1 VGASLPF
8 FMMLPEP
15 TMLEIHRHY
24 VLDGTGEPIA
34 VQIPIDQFEALLTM
48 LKDPD
53 EVVLMTE
60 RRDFDDFF
68 DELLDLPSEPGQ
80 PTLAEI
86 SGIVR
91 DVRQELWA
99 QS

>member
-1 VGASLPF
+1 V
-8 FMMLPEP
+8 LPERA
-15 TMLEIHRHY
+15 MLEIYRHY
-24 VLDGTGEPIA
+24 VLDEAGEPIA

-53 EVVLMTE
+53 AVLLMTE
-60 RRDFDDFF
+60 RRDFDEFF
-68 DELLDLPSEPGQ
+68 DALVDLPTDPEQ
-80 PTLAEI
+80 LTLAEI

>member
-1 VGASLPF
+1 VGVNLPF

-24 VLDGTGEPIA
+24 VLDETGEPIG
-34 VQIPIDQFEALLTM
+34 VQIQIEQFEALLTM

-53 EVVLMTE
+53 
-60 RRDFDDFF
+60 
-68 DELLDLPSEPGQ
+68 PKQ

>member
-1 VGASLPF
+1 VGDRLPF
-8 FMMLPEP
+8 LMMLPEP

-34 VQIPIDQFEALLTM
+34 VQIPIEQFEALLMM

-53 EVVLMTE
+53 EVVVMTE

-68 DELLDLPSEPGQ
+68 DELLDLPSDPEQ

>member
-1 VGASLPF
+1 MGVGDRLPF
-8 FMMLPEP
+8 FMMLPEQ

-34 VQIPIDQFEALLTM
+34 VQIPIEQFEALLTM

-53 EVVLMTE
+53 EVVVMTE

-68 DELLDLPSEPGQ
+68 DELLDLPSDPKQ

-91 DVRQELWA
+91 DVR
-99 QS
+99 